1 MKTTRHCFATDLKD
15 NPELI
20 EAYKHY
26 HQPGNGYPAVSK
38 SIREAGIVEMEI
50 YLIANRLFMIM
61 EVDDSY
67 DPVKRAKS
75 DAHNPDVQRWESLM
89 WQFQQAL
96 PWAKEGEKWL
106 PLEQIF
112 KLTRCIF
119 SPNS

>member
-20 EAYKHY
+20 AEYKRY
-26 HQPGNGYPAVSK
+26 HQPGNGFPEVAN
-38 SIREAGIVEMEI
+38 SIRDAGIVEMEI
-50 YLIANRLFMIM
+50 YLIGNRLFMIM

-67 DPVKRAKS
+67 DAIAKAKA
-75 DAHNPDVQRWESLM
+75 DAESPAVQKWETLM

-106 PLEQIF
+106 PTEQIF
-112 KLTRCIF
+112 KLTEQ
-119 SPNS
+119 P